1 MAFLLKLKAWS
12 WQLGAALL
20 AVGAVV
26 LRLSVLKHQ
35 RDVARDKA
43 NRAEAQ
49 VHINKVEKIIK
60 KKRKEEL
67 STSLE
72 EVEREVKKKGEDF
85 EGLDNLSNPNDW

>member
-1 MAFLLKLKAWS
+1 MGLLLKLKAWA

-20 AVGAVV
+20 AIGAVV

-49 VHINKVEKIIK
+49 VHINKIQKIIK
-60 KKRKEEL
+60 KKKKEEL
-67 STSLE
+67 SSSLE
-72 EVEREVKKKGEDF
+72 EVERKVKEKNF
-85 EGLDNLSNPNDW
+85 EGLDNLSDPNNW